1 MISAKNG
8 NNNSRVPQ
16 SCTPYR
22 PCRTHHLV
30 GCAAPLHTGISIGF
44 VLLAL
49 LGISAFAAQGTD
61 IAKYGD
67 QQSAA
72 TIEPIRL
79 NNKPA
84 VAVVF
89 DGTNDLHFY
98 ASSDTA
104 PAPGMQLTVTAK
116 AQGITFGQPVFP
128 KPGQFYDPGQ
138 EKKIDV
144 FVGKFEVYLPI
155 QSAPQK
161 DTAVS
166 VTIAGIACT
175 SKLCLPPFEKTLTAQ
190 IDFTKAD
197 TWRQAAGTGSL
208 DSGFRRN
215 DNIKDSPENKGV
227 GYIYLGLALLAGL
240 SFNIMPCVLPV
251 LPLILSRLIG
261 QAKEKSARR
270 IGLGMAFCVGVI
282 LFFVLFAAAAILI
295 KVTTGAV
302 FNWSD
307 QLRYPSFVLAM
318 GLFLVAFGLFM
329 FDVFGIAVPSS
340 LSGGGSTGGGMAGSI
355 GMGFLAALLST
366 PCSGAILA
374 AVVVWAQTQSPA
386 MSLLAFT
393 LMGVGMALP
402 YAVIVFIPG
411 LLNKLPKPGDWMEHV
426 RKAMGFILLIIAVK
440 LLGALPKERL
450 VDALFYA
457 VILSFCLWMWGSWV
471 NFATP
476 QGKKW
481 TIRIIAVFIAVIC
494 GFWLL
499 PEQKQ
504 LLNWKPYDAA
514 AIQKAVEAKQPVIIK
529 FTADWCTNCVVV
541 EKRVFHNPQ
550 VVELLNEKNVLII
563 KADTT
568 TKDMPATGDLT
579 GIYGESGTVPVTLIL
594 LPNGQQ
600 IKLRGIFDKQELLD
614 ILQKFPGS

>member
-1 MISAKNG
+1 MA
-8 NNNSRVPQ
+8 
-16 SCTPYR
+16 
-22 PCRTHHLV
+22 V
-30 GCAAPLHTGISIGF
+30 GQMNKITI
-44 VLLAL
+44 VLLAVL
-49 LGISAFAAQGTD
+49 SLSALAVQESQ
-61 IAKYGD
+61 IARHED
-67 QQSAA
+67 QQSSAR
-72 TIEPIRL
+72 IEPVQFDG
-79 NNKPA
+79 KPA

-89 DGTNDLHFY
+89 DGTDDLHFY
-98 ASSDTA
+98 ASPDTA
-104 PAPGMQLTVTAK
+104 PAPGTELTITAK
-116 AQGITFGQPVFP
+116 ADGVTFGKVIFP

-161 DTAVS
+161 DTAVT

-190 IDFTKAD
+190 IDFAKSDA
-197 TWRQAAGTGSL
+197 WRAVQIQQTAAT
-208 DSGFRRN
+208 
-215 DNIKDSPENKGV
+215 PENKGV
-227 GYIYLGLALLAGL
+227 RYIYLALAILAGL

-270 IGLGMAFCVGVI
+270 IGLGMAFCVGII
-282 LFFVLFAAAAILI
+282 LFFILFAAAAILI

-340 LSGGGSTGGGMAGSI
+340 LSGGGSTGGGAVGSV

-402 YAVIVFIPG
+402 YAIIIFIPG
-411 LLNKLPKPGDWMEHV
+411 LLSKLPKPGDWMEHV
-426 RKAMGFILLIIAVK
+426 RKTMGFVLLIIAVK
-440 LLGALPKERL
+440 LLSALPKERL

-476 QGKKW
+476 RGKKW
-481 TIRIIAVFIAVIC
+481 AIRIIAVSIAVIC

-499 PEQKQ
+499 PAQQQ

-514 AIQKAVEAKQPVIIK
+514 TIQKIVEAKQPIVIK

-541 EKRVFHNPQ
+541 EKRVYHDSQ
-550 VVELLNEKNVLII
+550 VVKLLNEKKVLIV

-568 TKDMPATGDLT
+568 TKDMPATKDLT
-579 GIYGESGTVPVTLIL
+579 GIYGESGTVPVSIIL
-594 LPNGQQ
+594 LPDGQQ

-614 ILQKFPGS
+614 ILQKLPGS

>member
-1 MISAKNG
+1 MAVRRMNKI
-8 NNNSRVPQ
+8 
-16 SCTPYR
+16 T
-22 PCRTHHLV
+22 
-30 GCAAPLHTGISIGF
+30 I
-44 VLLAL
+44 VLLAIL
-49 LGISAFAAQGTD
+49 AMPVMAAELTV
-61 IAKYGD
+61 IAKHED

-72 TIEPIRL
+72 KIEPVQFAG
-79 NNKPA
+79 KPA
-84 VAVVF
+84 LAVVF

-98 ASSDTA
+98 ASPDTA
-104 PAPGMQLTVTAK
+104 PAPGTELTITAK
-116 AQGITFGQPVFP
+116 ADGVTFGKVIFP

-144 FVGKFEVYLPI
+144 FVGKFEIYFPI

-161 DTAVS
+161 DTAVT

-175 SKLCLPPFEKTLTAQ
+175 SKLCLPPFEKTLTSQ
-190 IDFTKAD
+190 IDFAKTEA
-197 TWRQAAGTGSL
+197 WRQVAIQENL
-208 DSGFRRN
+208 DSRLRGN

-227 GYIYLGLALLAGL
+227 RSIYLAYLGLALLAGL

-340 LSGGGSTGGGMAGSI
+340 LSGGGSTGGSINGSV

-386 MSLLAFT
+386 TSLLAFT

-481 TIRIIAVFIAVIC
+481 TIRIIAVLIAVIC
-494 GFWLL
+494 GLWLL
-499 PEQKQ
+499 PAQQ
-504 LLNWKPYDAA
+504 HLLDWKSYDAA
-514 AIQKAVEAKQPVIIK
+514 AIQKSVEVKQPVVIK

-541 EKRVFHNPQ
+541 EKRVYHDPQ
-550 VVELLNEKNVLII
+550 VVKLLKEKNVLII
-563 KADTT
+563 RADTT
-568 TKDMPATGDLT
+568 TKDMPATKDLT
-579 GIYGESGTVPVTLIL
+579 GVYGESGTVPVTIIL
-594 LPNGQQ
+594 LPDGEQ
-600 IKLRGIFDKQELLD
+600 IKLRGIFDKKDLLD
-614 ILQKFPGS
+614 ILQKQPGSV